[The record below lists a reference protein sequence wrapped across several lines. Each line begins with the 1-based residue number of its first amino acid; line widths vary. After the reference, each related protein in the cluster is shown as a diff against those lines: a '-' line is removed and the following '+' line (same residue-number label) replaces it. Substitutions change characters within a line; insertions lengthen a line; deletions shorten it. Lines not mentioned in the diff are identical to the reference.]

1 LLLELERVSKR
12 FGGLQAVSDLSMT
25 VAPGTIHGVI
35 GPNGAG
41 KSTVFNLVTGV
52 LPLSSGEI
60 RFKGQRISGLRPSAV
75 CRRGIARTFQAAT
88 LFPESSVLD
97 NVLIGGHIHATAAFL
112 PTLIRSATYRGRDRA
127 LRGRAHELLTSV
139 RLGGAADQ
147 RAGSLSHRDQKAL
160 CLAMVLAT
168 GAELV
173 ILDEPLA
180 GLAAQESQDTIAALR
195 RLRAEGKTI
204 LLVEHDMRAVMELC
218 DVITVLDHGVRIA
231 AGTPREVQANPAV
244 IEAYLGAE
252 ESRA

>member
-25 VAPGTIHGVI
+25 VVPGTIHGVI

-97 NVLIGGHIHATAAFL
+97 NVLIGGHIHATAAFV
-112 PTLIRSATYRGRDRA
+112 PTLIRSATYRGRERA
-127 LRGRAHELLTSV
+127 LRGRAHELLTSL
-139 RLGGAADQ
+139 RLAGAADQ